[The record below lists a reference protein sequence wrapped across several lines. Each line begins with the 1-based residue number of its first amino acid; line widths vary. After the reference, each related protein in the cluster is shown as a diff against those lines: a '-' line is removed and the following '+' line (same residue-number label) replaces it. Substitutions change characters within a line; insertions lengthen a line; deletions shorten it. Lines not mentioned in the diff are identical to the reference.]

1 MQITL
6 HKPGTNVPTLLD
18 RLVQGRTLVQGLDP
32 LLDMLVQGCREG
44 SRGCRGVPAGDYMLR
59 AALEVTHFF
68 LGENQHAPKNDSFFG
83 FIVTRQTAMPIQI
96 VPRFCARGYG
106 RFEKLLYRCQNPSR

>member
-1 MQITL
+1 MPPSKCLVLQWGQLITL

-44 SRGCRGVPAGDYMLR
+44 SRGCRGVPSGDYMLR
-59 AALEVTHFF
+59 AALVVTHFF
-68 LGENQHAPKNDSFFG
+68 LGENRHAPK
-83 FIVTRQTAMPIQI
+83 
-96 VPRFCARGYG
+96 
-106 RFEKLLYRCQNPSR
+106 

>member
-1 MQITL
+1 MSWLYPPTGIQATMHAQPTRTQTPAETPNTWAHAGTITL

-44 SRGCRGVPAGDYMLR
+44 SRGCRGVPSGDYMLR

-68 LGENQHAPKNDSFFG
+68 LGENRHAPTMIN
-83 FIVTRQTAMPIQI
+83 VL
-96 VPRFCARGYG
+96 V
-106 RFEKLLYRCQNPSR
+106 LL